1 MPSGYPISLAIELS
15 QKQGSVAIMD
25 KSGETK
31 EHTVQ
36 IGNRDKDHIMPA
48 IQSLA
53 SNLHITPTDIEMVA
67 VSVGPGG
74 FTGLRTS
81 ITIAKIISL
90 VSGAKIVAVDS
101 AVVVAASSGLGTGPF
116 CAVSAVKQNYFW
128 FSFVHQEGDLWFCKS
143 QHTKT
148 DDFPSISS
156 AKTLFADTYLP
167 PEIANAA
174 EHQGVPIAMVHPTAQ
189 TLLRVALPMHEQSTH
204 TEAHALVPIYPREP
218 EAVRLW
224 KSRTK

>member
-25 KSGETK
+25 KSGEIK
-31 EHTVQ
+31 EQTVQ
-36 IGNRDKDHIMPA
+36 IGNRVNDYIMPA

-53 SNLHITPTDIEMVA
+53 SNLHTTPTDIEMVA

-81 ITIAKIISL
+81 VTIAKIISL

-101 AVVVAASSGLGTGPF
+101 AVVVAASSGLDTGPF
-116 CAVSAVKQNYFW
+116 CSVSAVKQNYFW
-128 FSFVHQEGDLWFCKS
+128 FSFVHQEGDLWICKS
-143 QHTKT
+143 QHANTNNL
-148 DDFPSISS
+148 PSISS
-156 AKTLFADTYLP
+156 AKTLFADVFLP
-167 PEIANAA
+167 PEIATAA
-174 EHQGVPIAMVHPTAQ
+174 ENQGVPIATVQPTAQ
-189 TLLRVALPMHEQSTH
+189 ALLRVSLPMHEQSTH
-204 TEAHALVPIYPREP
+204 TEAYALAPIYPREP